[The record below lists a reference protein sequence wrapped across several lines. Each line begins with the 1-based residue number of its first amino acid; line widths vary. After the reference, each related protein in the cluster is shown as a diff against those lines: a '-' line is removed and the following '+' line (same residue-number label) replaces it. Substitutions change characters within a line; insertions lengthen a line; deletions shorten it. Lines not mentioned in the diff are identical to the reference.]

1 MAFDDVQ
8 PEQLICRSSKVLGN
22 GRIENL
28 FDVVVVDSQRFERS
42 RSQEVAQAVAQ
53 FNRRLNDENRPYLL
67 IGVGRWGSTEPW
79 LGIPV
84 EWDEISGAR
93 AIVEAGFRDF
103 RVTPSQGSH
112 FFQNLTA
119 FQVGYFT
126 VNPDA
131 GEGTVDWQWLTE
143 QPAVEEQGC
152 VRRLQF
158 AAPIRVVMN
167 SHTSQGVI
175 FKPEG

>member
-1 MAFDDVQ
+1 
-8 PEQLICRSSKVLGN
+8 
-22 GRIENL
+22 
-28 FDVVVVDSQRFERS
+28 
-42 RSQEVAQAVAQ
+42 
-53 FNRRLNDENRPYLL
+53 L
-67 IGVGRWGSTEPW
+67 IGVGRWGSNDPW

-93 AIVEAGFRDF
+93 VIVEAGFRDF

-131 GEGTVDWQWLTE
+131 GEGFVDWEWLGSA
-143 QPAVEEQGC
+143 PAVEERGC
-152 VRRLQF
+152 VRHLHF
-158 AAPIRVVMN
+158 EAPLVVVMN
-167 SHTSQGVI
+167 GRNSRGMV
-175 FKPEG
+175 FKPEGA